1 MAEKRTNDVR
11 IDHGGGLLNTVRID
25 RSLLTAYCAGI
36 FRKSGVPADS
46 ALCQAEV
53 LVAADAR
60 GIPSHGVAR
69 LMRYTAGLK
78 TGQMLPDAIPV
89 IVKESPTSLL
99 LDAQGGLG
107 APVSVMAM
115 ESVLRK
121 AGVSGMAFAS
131 VRNSNHFGIAG
142 YYAMMALSRDMI
154 GIAMTNTAA
163 LGVPTFGKQVMFGTN
178 PIAFAAPAGREK
190 AFVLDMSTTVVTRG
204 KIEVYD
210 RMGKELP
217 AGWAVDKSGASARD
231 PRSLLADML
240 YRKGGGIV
248 PLGGDS
254 EMTGGHK
261 GYGLAVMVDILT
273 GLLAGGGFGL
283 DVMDTEVSSARVSH
297 CFGAMRIDLFQDPG
311 SFRQEMDRM
320 LSSLRACPPAEGE
333 DQVYFAGLKEAES
346 EQRAAAEGLVLD
358 AKVYASLKAL
368 GDECGEV
375 IPAVRQD

>member
-1 MAEKRTNDVR
+1 MNAVR
-11 IDHGGGLLNTVRID
+11 VD
-25 RSLLTAYCAGI
+25 RHSLIAFCAGI
-36 FRKSGVPADS
+36 FRKSGVPETS
-46 ALCQAEV
+46 ARCQAEV

-69 LMRYTAGLK
+69 LMRYVAGLK
-78 TGQMLPDAIPV
+78 TGQMLPNASPI

-115 ESVLRK
+115 ESVLQK
-121 AGVSGMAFAS
+121 SVVSGMSFAN

-142 YYAMMALSRDMI
+142 YYAMMALRHDMI

-163 LGVPTFGKQVMFGTN
+163 LGVPTYGKQVMFGTN
-178 PIAFAAPAGREK
+178 PIAFAAPANREK

-217 AGWAVDKSGASARD
+217 AGWAVDKNGASARN
-231 PRSLLADML
+231 PRTLLADML

-283 DVMDTEVSSARVSH
+283 
-297 CFGAMRIDLFQDPG
+297 
-311 SFRQEMDRM
+311 
-320 LSSLRACPPAEGE
+320 
-333 DQVYFAGLKEAES
+333 
-346 EQRAAAEGLVLD
+346 
-358 AKVYASLKAL
+358 
-368 GDECGEV
+368 
-375 IPAVRQD
+375 

>member
-1 MAEKRTNDVR
+1 M
-11 IDHGGGLLNTVRID
+11 NTVRMD
-25 RSLLTAYCAGI
+25 RQSLITFCEGI
-36 FRKSGVPADS
+36 FRKSGVPEVA
-46 ALCQAEV
+46 ARCQAEV

-69 LMRYTAGLK
+69 LMRYVAGLK
-78 TGQMLPDAIPV
+78 TGQMLPNATPIV
-89 IVKESPTSLL
+89 VKESPISLL

-115 ESVLRK
+115 ESVVRK
-121 AGVSGMAFAS
+121 SGVSGMAFS
-131 VRNSNHFGIAG
+131 CVRNSNHFGIAG
-142 YYAMMALSRDMI
+142 YYAMMALRHDMI

-163 LGVPTFGKQVMFGTN
+163 LGVPTYGKQVMFGTN
-178 PIAFAAPAGREK
+178 PIAFAAPANREK

-217 AGWAVDKSGASARD
+217 AGWAVDKNGTSARN
-231 PRSLLADML
+231 PRTLLDDML

-273 GLLAGGGFGL
+273 GLMAGGGFGL
-283 DVMDTEVSSARVSH
+283 DVMDTDVSSARVSH
-297 CFGAMRIDLFQDPG
+297 CFGAMRIDLFQEPAA
-311 SFRQEMDRM
+311 FKNEMDRM
-320 LSSLRACPPAEGE
+320 LSSLRTCPPAEGQK
-333 DQVYFAGLKEAES
+333 QVYFAGLKEAES
-346 EQRAAAEGLVLD
+346 EERAAAEGLVLD
-358 AKVYASLKAL
+358 AKVYKSLRAL
-368 GDECGEV
+368 GDQYGE
-375 IPAVRQD
+375 IAPAIR